1 MVFKPSLPTTCTWFH
16 CFSFFFFPARKFVGF
31 QFQCREWL
39 DLKRPEM
46 GRSAMFPDIP
56 VTSRTYCPARIL
68 NFWPGCT
75 SSLPYRHFPGRA
87 TLNCSLLCLLDTQM
101 AVLGLAPGHTL
112 CCTYMS
118 RQYRSSHPHR
128 LHRIPWSTSDGTPQP
143 GRRPCTCTPAAT
155 LYFVREY

>member
-1 MVFKPSLPTTCTWFH
+1 MVSLFEFLFLPRGEIRWI
-16 CFSFFFFPARKFVGF
+16 SMQG
-31 QFQCREWL
+31 EWL
-39 DLKRPEM
+39 DLKCPVSEM

-56 VTSRTYCPARIL
+56 VKSRTYCPARML

-143 GRRPCTCTPAAT
+143 CRRPCTCTPAAT
-155 LYFVREY
+155 LYFAREY